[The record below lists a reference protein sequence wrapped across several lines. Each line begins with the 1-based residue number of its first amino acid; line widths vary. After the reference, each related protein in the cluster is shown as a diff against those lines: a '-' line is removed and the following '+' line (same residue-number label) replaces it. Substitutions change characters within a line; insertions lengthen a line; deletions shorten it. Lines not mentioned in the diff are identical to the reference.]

1 MSCFQHTE
9 DDNTMSSSFLYDK
22 CGGAKSFQTKQGN
35 FPSGVC
41 YLDHVGATLYAQS
54 QIKAIAEDLCEN
66 VYGNPHSLSTSS
78 RYSTDVI
85 DQIRYRCVILTL
97 NYVRRLLIT
106 RFLGVRTIHAF
117 SSIKCQDVS
126 VLRVSDISLVH
137 KKYLCRTSQ

>member
-1 MSCFQHTE
+1 
-9 DDNTMSSSFLYDK
+9 
-22 CGGAKSFQTKQGN
+22 
-35 FPSGVC
+35 VC